1 MAVKK
6 KAKKKKK
13 SAGSDSEDRPVISQG
28 DFAYASDG
36 CAANRVFVCMA
47 KTINIGNYE
56 SMRVE
61 YGFGRAVP
69 DGGSFDDVK
78 KECQADALRSLR
90 EMCAVV
96 EGQLKSK

>member
-6 KAKKKKK
+6 KVKKK
-13 SAGSDSEDRPVISQG
+13 SAAGSSSQMERPVVSQG

-47 KTINIGNYE
+47 KTVNIGNYE
-56 SMRVE
+56 SMRLE

-69 DGGSFDDVK
+69 EGGSFEEVK
-78 KECQADALRSLR
+78 NECQADALRSLH
-90 EMCAVV
+90 EMCAIV
-96 EGQLKSK
+96 EGKLKK